1 MHRLAEDPGEGMVLA
16 YRGLWPMRRQ
26 EKKGKLQVPEGEG
39 DQGPA
44 HSEADLTLVSSEHFR
59 LGA

>member
-1 MHRLAEDPGEGMVLA
+1 MVLA

-39 DQGPA
+39 GDQGPA
-44 HSEADLTLVSSEHFR
+44 HSEADLTLVSSEHFS